1 MCRALLATSLLFI
14 PTLAIAD
21 PQCSIQP
28 AAPAAAVPPAAPQTA
43 RPQPVSVEAAAPAA
57 TSQIRQIIGA
67 NEIGRVAALQRIAS
81 AGAQLTDLGTQHGLR
96 TVFARNGQTFQVFYI
111 TPDGQGAIGG
121 VMWDSTGRNI
131 TRQQVSSIDGTIP
144 TVTIGAA
151 AAAPRIAVDQST
163 PSALQT
169 VASTTYG
176 TTGPSTAPRLWMFI
190 DPLCSFSV
198 RAMEQLQPFVTA
210 GKVQVAVIPLSL
222 LDYEDQGRSTA
233 AARMMLGRGRDN
245 MVAAWTANALTG
257 DPDAASAAT
266 LQANMVAQE
275 SLGLRGTP
283 TFYWRKADGTEGHQV
298 GIPPDF
304 AALIASIAPSAS

>member
-1 MCRALLATSLLFI
+1 
-14 PTLAIAD
+14 
-21 PQCSIQP
+21 
-28 AAPAAAVPPAAPQTA
+28 
-43 RPQPVSVEAAAPAA
+43 
-57 TSQIRQIIGA
+57 
-67 NEIGRVAALQRIAS
+67 
-81 AGAQLTDLGTQHGLR
+81 
-96 TVFARNGQTFQVFYI
+96 QTFQVFYI

-131 TRQQVSSIDGTIP
+131 TRQQVSSIDGAIP

-151 AAAPRIAVDQST
+151 AAAPRVSAEQ
-163 PSALQT
+163 PGASALQMI
-169 VASTTYG
+169 ASTTYG
-176 TTGPSTAPRLWMFI
+176 TAGPSTAPRLWMFI

-233 AARMMLGRGRDN
+233 AARMMLGKGRDE
-245 MVAAWTANALTG
+245 MVAAWTANALAG
-257 DPDAASAAT
+257 DPDAASTVT

-275 SLGLRGTP
+275 ALRLRGTP

-298 GIPPDF
+298 GMPPDF
-304 AALIASIAPSAS
+304 AAMIASIAPVGS

>member
-1 MCRALLATSLLFI
+1 MRRVLLASSLLLA
-14 PTLAIAD
+14 PTLAVAD
-21 PQCSIQP
+21 PQCSIQS
-28 AAPAAAVPPAAPQTA
+28 ATPAAAMPPPASQAA
-43 RPQPVSVEAAAPAA
+43 RLQPASVEATAPAA
-57 TSQIRQIIGA
+57 TNQTRRVIGTE
-67 NEIGRVAALQRIAS
+67 EIGRVAALQRIAS
-81 AGAQLTDLGTQHGLR
+81 AGAQLTDLGTEHGLR

-131 TRQQVSSIDGTIP
+131 TRQQVSSIDGAIP
-144 TVTIGAA
+144 TVTIGTA
-151 AAAPRIAVDQST
+151 AAAPRTAVDQSA

-198 RAMEQLQPFVTA
+198 RAMEQLKPFVAA

-222 LDYEDQGRSTA
+222 LDYEDQGRSTS
-233 AARMMLGRGRDN
+233 AARMMLGKSRDD

-283 TFYWRKADGTEGHQV
+283 TFYWRKADGTEGHQA
-298 GIPPDF
+298 GLPPDF
-304 AALIASIAPSAS
+304 AAMIASIAPTAS